1 MKKCYSTANIL
12 LPDFKKTD
20 AQKWAVIACDQ
31 FTSEP
36 EYWEDVSRIIG
47 DAPSTLDLFLPEVY
61 LSEASERLPKI
72 HKQMKNH
79 LENILIPYENAMMSV
94 ERTLSDG
101 SVRNGLILALDL
113 ECYDYAKGSTALTRA
128 SEKTVLERLPPRVA
142 IRRQADIELP
152 HTMIFIDDPDKKV
165 IEPLENA
172 KTEYL
177 YDTDLMKG
185 GGHIRG
191 RLLTEEEKAQVSKAL
206 DELVTPEAMLKRYGD
221 ASLAPMLFAVG
232 DGNHSLA
239 SAKAFYEELKMNIGD
254 EVKDHP
260 ARYALCE
267 IVNIH
272 DEAIK
277 FEPIYRVMFGVDPYD
292 VLNSLKE
299 YANTLDGTEE
309 AQGTLVISKDFEEI
323 VGFAKPRHQL
333 TVGTL
338 ESFIKDYLKT
348 HADASCD
355 YIHGENSVRTL
366 SAKENTIGF
375 LFEGIHKEQ
384 FFPTVIREG
393 SLPKKTFSM
402 GHAEDKRYYLEARKI
417 KN

>member
-1 MKKCYSTANIL
+1 MKKSYSPATIL
-12 LPDFKKTD
+12 LPDFNKID
-20 AQKWAVIACDQ
+20 AKKWAVIACDQ

-36 EYWEDVSRIIG
+36 EYWEDVSRIIDG
-47 DAPSTLDLFLPEVY
+47 APSTLDLFLPEVY
-61 LSEASERLPKI
+61 LSQTAECLPKI
-72 HKQMKNH
+72 HKQMKNY
-79 LENILIPYENAMMSV
+79 LENILIPYENSMMSI

-113 ECYDYAKGSTALTRA
+113 ECYDDTKGSTALTRA

-191 RLLTEEEKAQVSKAL
+191 RFLNEEEKAQVSKAL
-206 DELVTPEAMLKRYGD
+206 DELVTPKAMLARYGD

-254 EVKDHP
+254 EAKDHP

-417 KN
+417 KI